1 MLIPIKPPLVY
12 AYPDQLY
19 AILDQSYAYYDQKLE
34 FHMLIAIKQG
44 D

>member
-1 MLIPIKPPLVY
+1 MLIPIKTPLFY

-19 AILDQSYAYYDQKLE
+19 AILDQSYAYYDQKLD